1 MFTFEQYY
9 YITYIFKNNT
19 YLALLQHISRFHV
32 YRENLLFFRHKIIMA
47 TVMVAIICDVGLLP
61 LNPITISFNFK
72 NLRVYFI

>member
-1 MFTFEQYY
+1 
-9 YITYIFKNNT
+9 
-19 YLALLQHISRFHV
+19 
-32 YRENLLFFRHKIIMA
+32 MA